1 MTIED
6 DMKTIFNKMGIK
18 KGQLSLH
25 DFSTPI
31 LTIPKQR
38 ADGKIIALDGHV
50 RSVITYGSIT
60 NRGQYGIIQRSLHD
74 QKHHVVIKRPC
85 RAAISLQPEACL
97 QELCR
102 MHLERNL
109 ICSAI
114 PEVYDIFVFADEVR
128 FSMEWIEGM
137 DSLKFL
143 AGIGDAEFE
152 STFVNILLQICFIL
166 EILGREL
173 KFDHRDLKP
182 ENIWIRHLSVPANY
196 VISIDGITY
205 MIEFSHQVILLDFG
219 FACIGSMVPPM
230 SLAQDVIPAI
240 DPCPKTGRDMYHIL
254 SRFLNES
261 AITKRL
267 SKQLYDAILEW
278 MKPYRVKNGGLL
290 YLITADAH
298 FENRRLKPGV
308 IIKWF
313 LDGVSRS

>member
-6 DMKTIFNKMGIK
+6 DIRMIFDKMDIE
-18 KGQLSLH
+18 KGHLSLH

-31 LTIPKQR
+31 STIPKQR
-38 ADGKIIALDGHV
+38 ADGKIISLDGKL
-50 RSVITYGSIT
+50 RSVITYGAIT

-74 QKHHVVIKRPC
+74 RKHNVVVKRPC
-85 RAAISLQPEACL
+85 RSAISLQPEACL

-128 FSMEWIEGM
+128 FSMEWIEGV

-143 AGIGDAEFE
+143 SEVADGELEAAFI
-152 STFVNILLQICFIL
+152 NILLQVCFIL

-182 ENIWIRHLSVPANY
+182 ENIWIRRLSVPSNY

-205 MIEFSHQVILLDFG
+205 MIEILHQVILLDFG

-230 SLAQDVIPAI
+230 SLAQDVIPPM

-261 AITKRL
+261 TISRRL
-267 SKQLYDAILEW
+267 SKRLYDTMVEW
-278 MKPYRVKNGGLL
+278 MKPYQVKNGGLL
-290 YLITADAH
+290 YLITSDAH
-298 FENRRLKPGV
+298 FENRRLKPGA
-308 IIKWF
+308 IIKW
-313 LDGVSRS
+313 LLSVWRS

>member
-1 MTIED
+1 
-6 DMKTIFNKMGIK
+6 
-18 KGQLSLH
+18 
-25 DFSTPI
+25 
-31 LTIPKQR
+31 
-38 ADGKIIALDGHV
+38 
-50 RSVITYGSIT
+50 
-60 NRGQYGIIQRSLHD
+60 
-74 QKHHVVIKRPC
+74 
-85 RAAISLQPEACL
+85 
-97 QELCR
+97 

-128 FSMEWIEGM
+128 FSMEWIEGI

-143 AGIGDAEFE
+143 AGEAELE
-152 STFVNILLQICFIL
+152 KTFVNILLQICFIL

-196 VISIDGITY
+196 VISIDGIAY
-205 MIEFSHQVILLDFG
+205 RIEFSHQVILLDFG
-219 FACIGSMVPPM
+219 FACIGSTIPPM

-267 SKQLYDAILEW
+267 SKQLYEAILEW